1 VLTYRVIWLVSI
13 CSGFAVFVFYDTTNR
28 SRFFFDLCFLISV
41 IKGTTAYRGAAEGT
55 QDVDT
60 GTLLQMIG
68 RAGRPGFDTSGT
80 AVIMT
85 DTLSKTRYENLSQG

>member
-1 VLTYRVIWLVSI
+1 MEVPLSYFHDVIRLFTLMFIPCV
-13 CSGFAVFVFYDTTNR
+13 D
-28 SRFFFDLCFLISV
+28 ISV
-41 IKGTTAYRGAAEGT
+41 IKGTSAYRGAAEGT